1 MNPETASVPVLL
13 LCDKDDMEDLVGL
26 EFMVDDVLV
35 KPLTAQVNR
44 QRLKLLLEMGRLLHE
59 A

>member
-1 MNPETASVPVLL
+1 
-13 LCDKDDMEDLVGL
+13 
-26 EFMVDDVLV
+26 VLV

-44 QRLKLLLEMGRLLHE
+44 QRLKLLLEMGRRLRR